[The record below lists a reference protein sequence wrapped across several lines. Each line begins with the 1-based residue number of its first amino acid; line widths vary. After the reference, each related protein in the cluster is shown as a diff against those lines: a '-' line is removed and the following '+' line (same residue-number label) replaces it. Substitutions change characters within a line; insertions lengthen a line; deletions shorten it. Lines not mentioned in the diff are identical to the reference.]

1 MSNRDFFSTASAVGI
16 GALVGGLLSIEI
28 ASRFALGN
36 FLWLVVSLCSVLGG
50 LVSYVIVEF
59 KQFCSG
65 ISDAYKKTISWKPY
79 TLYWKTLLIL
89 YAGVSLMVYTMA
101 LTMAGVI
108 VNLDGRM
115 TIDMVFVLEIPAVL
129 AVLFGGF
136 ITFVLLSRREWMVG
150 SRYRRHL
157 FESQR
162 QGYILLRYWN
172 PVSAPFVVL
181 FFLGKMVVL
190 AARSSPKL
198 IPHVVAVSKTLR
210 AFLVLALKNVHSQ
223 KRAVAFID
231 ATLGALIGY
240 FLGSALLGAIVGAV
254 VLYPL
259 HRNFIAV
266 RWLKVLPE

>member
-1 MSNRDFFSTASAVGI
+1 MSNRDFLSTASAVGI

-36 FLWLVVSLCSVLGG
+36 FLWLVVSLCAVLGG
-50 LVSYVIVEF
+50 LVSYIIVEF
-59 KQFCSG
+59 KQFCLG
-65 ISDAYKKTISWKPY
+65 ISDAYNKTISWRPY
-79 TLYWKTLLIL
+79 TLYWKTLLIVF
-89 YAGVSLMVYTMA
+89 AGVSLMVYTLA
-101 LTMAGVI
+101 LTMFGVI
-108 VNLDGRM
+108 VSLDDRM
-115 TIDMVFVLEIPAVL
+115 TIDMVFVLKIPAVL
-129 AVLFGGF
+129 AVLLGGF
-136 ITFVLLSRREWMVG
+136 ITYVLLSRREWMV
-150 SRYRRHL
+150 RRNYTIHL
-157 FESQR
+157 LQSQKN
-162 QGYILLRYWN
+162 GYWLLRYWN

-181 FFLGKMVVL
+181 FFFGEMVVL
-190 AARSSPKL
+190 AWKAAPKL
-198 IPHVVAVSKTLR
+198 ILCVVAASKTLR

-231 ATLGALIGY
+231 ATLGALAGY